1 MNTDFL
7 MFFFSFVMDFLFEKE
22 NKKQKIFNL
31 DTVNDSS
38 RLKKNPS
45 WKKL

>member
-1 MNTDFL
+1 MFL
-7 MFFFSFVMDFLFEKE
+7 FFFVLDFLFEKE
-22 NKKQKIFNL
+22 NKKQKNFNL

-45 WKKL
+45 